1 MQSRYGNIARMKHEE
16 VVQMRFMSNFIKK
29 YKRATP
35 KQLVLTGVFML
46 AFAGAIG
53 AGFAS
58 QQPTSAATGRD
69 TNRENSIMNV
79 GSIGCL
85 SVDEC
90 HGDIVANQPGDLQ
103 ALYKYHGLDSS
114 EYGRFKSTAKIGQ
127 VYKDGRIM
135 VDGEVVANDAWSTGR
150 TTWVNTNR
158 WPYKVPG
165 SNNTYYKSPTTVS
178 FGSGYLDAVV
188 MFTED
193 GSELEFAILTACGNP
208 TWGTNIKSTVK
219 CDGLEKHKVGK
230 NLYRF
235 SSKKPITTGGAT
247 IKAYKYYVDGKLV
260 DTTTKYD
267 TKTKEIALK
276 KTSTVHVEIEY
287 TLPGTR
293 NIVRK
298 TTSEKCKEV
307 IKYEEEKFE
316 FACEELYATS
326 KDNMTFRFN
335 LKASHSS
342 NVKLVSADF
351 ILDGNTVTEGV
362 KAKNEKG
369 EIYKEYTFKD
379 DKTHTVAVRANF
391 EYTKD
396 GQTKKVKTEVTKQ
409 CTEQVKPKQP
419 PVCKHNPKLPPED
432 PKCKPPVK
440 ECKPGIPEGDER
452 CETCE
457 DNPGKEGCEL
467 PETGVAGVAGLF
479 AGVTAFGAIG
489 HRVFTKYR
497 TRR

>member
-16 VVQMRFMSNFIKK
+16 VVQMRFISNFIKK

-46 AFAGAIG
+46 AFAGAI
-53 AGFAS
+53 AGGLAS
-58 QQPTSAATGRD
+58 QSTSSAYACDPNNIMYCGASNKGSFINQVRNGDGRNGDLKAVYAEFGLKNEQDYNDFATHAKQGVMNRQGEIYVNGQLVATDGLSMGRYNFGGNHAKNIAGKTYYYDTPSKRWASGTNTMDVMVWFDENGTVIAA
-69 TNRENSIMNV
+69 IMN
-79 GSIGCL
+79 
-85 SVDEC
+85 
-90 HGDIVANQPGDLQ
+90 
-103 ALYKYHGLDSS
+103 
-114 EYGRFKSTAKIGQ
+114 
-127 VYKDGRIM
+127 
-135 VDGEVVANDAWSTGR
+135 
-150 TTWVNTNR
+150 
-158 WPYKVPG
+158 
-165 SNNTYYKSPTTVS
+165 
-178 FGSGYLDAVV
+178 
-188 MFTED
+188 
-193 GSELEFAILTACGNP
+193 ACGNP
-208 TWGTNIKSTVK
+208 VPYMTRIKSSAECKGLISEKVK
-219 CDGLEKHKVGK
+219 K
-230 NLYRF
+230 NVYRF
-235 SSKKPITTGGAT
+235 SAKTASVAGNAKVVKYNY
-247 IKAYKYYVDGKLV
+247 YKNGKLF
-260 DTTTKYD
+260 DSKTNPSD
-267 TKTKEIALK
+267 KTKEVTIDG
-276 KTSTVHVEIEY
+276 KTTIEVKVEIS
-287 TLPGTR
+287 LPGG
-293 NIVRK
+293 K
-298 TTSEKCKEV
+298 KKEV
-307 IKYEEEKFE
+307 PASICKTVIEKEKEEKFE
-316 FACEELYATS
+316 YACKDLYATS

-362 KAKNEKG
+362 KTKNEKS

-379 DKTHTVAVRANF
+379 DKTHTVAARVNF

-467 PETGVAGVAGLF
+467 PETGAAGVAGLF